1 MFISNNI
8 LNLQNSTANTKQKR
22 TYTPCLHIIKFPEYH
37 EYNIHA
43 SSSSFRQE
51 IKSLRK
57 ASTSNKERLTVEW
70 LSESI
75 TELRT
80 ELSELQEA
88 SSNASRNLNRPSAV
102 QEDVVE
108 LRNDF
113 TKMQLEIEAIKLRQ
127 ESTERLVKELQSE
140 AVQRYED
147 LRKSTKF
154 NAKVSVVVR
163 SLQDNSIK

>member
-1 MFISNNI
+1 MFTIFHYNCTNISLFI
-8 LNLQNSTANTKQKR
+8 CHNT
-22 TYTPCLHIIKFPEYH
+22 F
-37 EYNIHA
+37 
-43 SSSSFRQE
+43 SFSFSRQE
-51 IKSLRK
+51 IKSMRK

-88 SSNASRNLNRPSAV
+88 SSNASRNINRPSAI

-113 TKMQLEIEAIKLRQ
+113 TKLKLEIDALKLRQ
-127 ESTERLVKELQSE
+127 ENTERLVNELQSE
-140 AVQRYED
+140 AVQRDED

-154 NAKVSVVVR
+154 NSKVSG
-163 SLQDNSIK
+163 SLK